1 MNDNQDMRNII
12 NLAKARS
19 NAVRVVIGKHALV
32 AVGDR
37 FNVKAMVTR
46 DLPRKPPET
55 IAEMIIQEIG
65 EENWALAQS
74 VLRPP
79 RHDA

>member
-1 MNDNQDMRNII
+1 MNDNQNMRNII

-19 NAVRVVIGKHALV
+19 NAVRVIIGKHAFV

-37 FNVKAMVTR
+37 FNVKAMVTY

-65 EENWALAQS
+65 EESWALAQTI
-74 VLRPP
+74 LCPP
-79 RHDA
+79 KQQH